1 MTQTRLSGTRLAN
14 HSTSN
19 KSFRRPRWLIVAAN
33 LRHNLAARWNIR
45 RGRMESDIGAT
56 HARLSTAESVAYIN
70 RVYEDY
76 RNYGGLLE
84 QAIRGK
90 RILEVGPGDNLGV
103 ALRLYAAGAAQVV
116 CLDKFFARRDEAQQL
131 AVYGAL
137 RDTLSA
143 PERARFDAALSL
155 EGSSP
160 RFNAD
165 CVRYLYGSSAEDA
178 VEALGADT
186 FDFVVSRAVIWEI
199 HETDR
204 ALDALTTVL
213 RKGGRMVHKIACID
227 WMFRDHGHHPLEFL
241 TVPDR
246 LYRWIAHDSGK
257 SNRRSIAWYREKL
270 ATLGLQT
277 RFHIVRTVGSTRPEF
292 APGTFQLKRGVHYEE
307 ADLEM
312 LREIRP
318 RLLPRFQTLTD
329 EDLLVEDMFVVADKP
344 QAAADIAVR
353 TALSA

>member
-1 MTQTRLSGTRLAN
+1 
-14 HSTSN
+14 
-19 KSFRRPRWLIVAAN
+19 VAAN
-33 LRHNLAARWNIR
+33 LRHNLSARWNIS
-45 RGRMESDIGAT
+45 RGRMDSDIGAT
-56 HARLSTAESVAYIN
+56 HARLSTTDSVAYIN
-70 RVYEDY
+70 RVFDDY
-76 RNYGGLLE
+76 RNYGGLNE
-84 QAIRGK
+84 HVIRGK

-131 AVYGAL
+131 AVYRAL
-137 RDTLSA
+137 RESLNAT
-143 PERARFDAALSL
+143 ERSRFDVAVSLDGAAAQINS
-155 EGSSP
+155 E
-160 RFNAD
+160 
-165 CVRYLYGSSAEDA
+165 CVQYLFGSSAEDA
-178 VEALGADT
+178 VDTLGRDS

-204 ALDALTTVL
+204 ALEALTAVL
-213 RKGGRMVHKIACID
+213 RDGGRMVHKIACID

-241 TVPDR
+241 TVNDR

-270 ATLGLQT
+270 AALGLAST
-277 RFHIVRTVGSTRPEF
+277 FHIVRIVGSSRAEF
-292 APGTFQLKRGVHYEE
+292 PPGTFQLKRGVHFED

-318 RLLPRFQTLTD
+318 RLLPRFQLLTD
-329 EDLLVEDMFVVADKP
+329 EDLMVEDMFVVADKP
-344 QAAADIAVR
+344 LAARPAALR